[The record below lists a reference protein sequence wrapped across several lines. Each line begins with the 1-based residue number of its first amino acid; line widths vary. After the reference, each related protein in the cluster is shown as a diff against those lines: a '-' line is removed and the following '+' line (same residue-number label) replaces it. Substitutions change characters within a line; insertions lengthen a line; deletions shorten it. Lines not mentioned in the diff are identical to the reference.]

1 MKDTDQ
7 MARLLLIRDQYIKG
21 LAFVQGNSILQKT
34 TQDKIDQLT
43 IEIQSLKSE

>member
-7 MARLLLIRDQYIKG
+7 MARLLLQRDQYIKG
-21 LAFVQGNSILQKT
+21 LTFVQGNSILQKT

-43 IEIQSLKSE
+43 REIQSLKNS

>member
-7 MARLLLIRDQYIKG
+7 MARLLLMRDQYIKG
-21 LAFVQGNSILQKT
+21 LTFVQGNSILQKS